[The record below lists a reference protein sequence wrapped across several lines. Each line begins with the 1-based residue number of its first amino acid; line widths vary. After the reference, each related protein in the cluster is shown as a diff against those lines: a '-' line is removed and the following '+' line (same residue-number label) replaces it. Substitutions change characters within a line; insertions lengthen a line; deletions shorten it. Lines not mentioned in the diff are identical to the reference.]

1 MKHLR
6 LRHFL
11 LLVLTLLSAQVAWS
25 QVTTSAMNGI
35 ITDKAGAGLPGAT
48 VIAVHTPTN
57 TQYVAPTN
65 SEGRFNIQ
73 NMRVGGP
80 YTVRITFIGYKDAAR
95 EGIFL
100 TLGQNLRLDINLSEA
115 TTELSGVTISGR
127 RDPVINS
134 DRTGAATNIQREQIE
149 RLPTLSRS
157 FNDFT
162 RLTPQSN
169 GGQSFGGRN
178 GNFNNVTIDGAV
190 FNNSFGL
197 SSTIGGQA
205 NSQPISLDAIQEIQV
220 NLAPYD
226 VRQGAFTGAGI
237 NAITRSGT
245 NKFSGSAYAFRRNND
260 LVGSKVRDLDQKF
273 QDFSLWQI
281 GGRLG
286 GPIIKDK
293 LFFFVSL
300 EGERRDD
307 PPAGTGGTVFVANRP
322 GETPAPG
329 AGSNTSAAGAAQ
341 LTQLSD
347 FLRTNYNYET
357 GPFEG
362 YQLKTFSNKLS
373 GKLDWNI
380 NQKNTFNLK
389 YSYFRSYR
397 DVPPSTSGAPAN
409 GRGPTNTNLP
419 FLAAYYR
426 INNNLD
432 SYIGELNSSITS
444 SLSNSLQVGYT
455 RGRDFRESSGG
466 IFPLVD
472 IENGAGQ
479 AFTSF
484 GYEPFSANNVL
495 NTDTWQFSDN
505 LTYGV
510 GKHVITLGTYNEFY
524 KFRNGFAP
532 NYYGRYRYAS
542 LADFYRGAGADY
554 NPNTGALTPNAFAP
568 DGRAASTYQVQYS
581 LRDGKPV
588 TDFNFADIKA
598 YQLGFYAQDEF
609 NVLTNL
615 KLTGGVR
622 VDVPVVNTD
631 IARNTTVAEQTFR
644 GGEKIFTDQLQK
656 SQLLWS
662 PRVGFNWDVNND
674 QKTQLRG
681 GTGVFTGRVPY
692 VWISNQAS
700 NNGVLFGGYTVQ
712 PSSDVAA
719 TNPALGVPIPFTS
732 NVDAYRNVPAGLPV
746 GGSYDIAVTERDF
759 KFPQV
764 WRTNLALDQ
773 RLPGDV
779 VLTLEGI
786 YTKDINAVY
795 HVNANLPESQ
805 LRLSG
810 ADNRLIYRSPTS
822 LTTRLAQIN
831 SNVATGGAIVMK
843 NTNKGYSYTLTT
855 QLQKTFASGISASLA
870 YNYADARSV
879 NDGGSIANSI
889 WRDRQISA
897 DPNEEILS
905 YSNFLQQHRII
916 GSFSYRKEYLNHLG
930 TTVSAFFD
938 AGPGFRYSYTY
949 NNDLNGDFNNTN
961 DLLFV
966 PRTQA
971 DIILRDRTY
980 LAGTPQ
986 QVVYTAAQQWADLD
1000 AYISQDKYLSKRRG
1014 EYAERNG
1021 AVTPWA
1027 AFVDA
1032 RLLQDIFTDLGENRN
1047 TLQFSVDVFN
1057 IGNLLNK
1064 NWGVSQAPNRQ
1075 ALLAATG
1082 QNFTFAADG
1091 RPEFNYNYLTDPQR
1105 VVNSDGTV
1113 TVTPG
1118 VPLTATDRYNTGEG
1132 SRWRI
1137 QLGLRY
1143 LFN

>member
-1 MKHLR
+1 MLC
-6 LRHFL
+6 
-11 LLVLTLLSAQVAWS
+11 TAQLGWGQGA
-25 QVTTSAMNGI
+25 TTAAMSGVI
-35 ITDKAGAGLPGAT
+35 SDSKGGGLPGAT
-48 VIAVHTPTN
+48 VIAIHTPTN

-65 SEGRFNIQ
+65 TEGRFNIQ

-80 YTVRITFIGYKDAAR
+80 YTVKVTFVGFKDISR
-95 EGIFL
+95 EGINL
-100 TLGQNLRLDINLSEA
+100 TLGQNLRFDQKMDDSS
-115 TTELSGVTISGR
+115 TELSEVTVSGR
-127 RDPVINS
+127 RDPVINAG
-134 DRTGAATNIQREQIE
+134 RTGASTTVQREQIE
-149 RLPTLSRS
+149 RLPSLSRS

-178 GNFNNVTIDGAV
+178 GNFNNITIDGAI

-197 SSTIGGQA
+197 ESTIGGQTR
-205 NSQPISLDAIQEIQV
+205 SQPISVDAIQEIQI

-245 NKFSGSAYAFRRNND
+245 NKFSGSAYAFRRNDN
-260 LVGSKVRDLDQKF
+260 LVGTKVRDTDQAF
-273 QDFSLWQI
+273 PDFSLWQI
-281 GGRLG
+281 GARVG

-293 LFFFVSL
+293 LFFFVSV

-329 AGSNTSAAGAAQ
+329 TGSSTSAAAAAQ
-341 LTQLSD
+341 LEQLSG
-347 FLRTNYNYET
+347 FLQDKYGYAA

-362 YQLKTFSNKLS
+362 YQLKTFSDKIS

-380 NQKNTFNLK
+380 NQKNTFNFK
-389 YSYFRSYR
+389 YSYLRSYR

-432 SYIGELNSSITS
+432 SYIAELNSTLSS

-455 RGRDFRESSGG
+455 KGRDFRESSGG

-495 NTDTWQFSDN
+495 DTDTWQFSDN
-505 LTYGV
+505 LTYGI
-510 GKHVITLGTYNEFY
+510 GKHVLTLGTYNEVY

-542 LADFYRGAGADY
+542 LADFYRGAGAAYDA
-554 NPNTGALTPNAFAP
+554 NTGTLTPDAFTP
-568 DGRAASTYQVQYS
+568 DGRAATTYQVQYS
-581 LRDGKPV
+581 LSSDKP
-588 TDFNFADIKA
+588 TTSFNFAEINA

-609 NVLTNL
+609 NVLPSL
-615 KLTGGVR
+615 RLTGGVR
-622 VDVPVVNTD
+622 VDIPVVNTD
-631 IARNTTVAEQTFR
+631 VARNETVAGQTFR
-644 GGEKIFTDQLQK
+644 GGENIFTDQLQK

-662 PRVGFNWDVNND
+662 PRIGFNWDVNDD

-681 GTGVFTGRVPY
+681 GTGIFTGRVPY

-712 PSSDVAA
+712 PSTDPDSR
-719 TNPALGVPIPFTS
+719 NPALGVSIPFTS
-732 NVDAYRNVPAGLPV
+732 DVNAYRSVPAGLPV

-764 WRTNLALDQ
+764 WRTNLAVDQ

-786 YTKDINAVY
+786 FTKDVNAVY
-795 HVNANLPESQ
+795 HVNANLPESE
-805 LRLSG
+805 LRLTG
-810 ADNRLIYRSPTS
+810 PDNRIIYRSPTA
-822 LTTRLAQIN
+822 LATRVAQIN
-831 SNVATGGAIVMK
+831 QNVSTGGAIVMK
-843 NTNKGYSYTLTT
+843 NTNKGYSYTLTG
-855 QLQKTFASGISASLA
+855 QLQKSFSNGISASLA
-870 YNYADARSV
+870 YNYADSRSV

-889 WRDRQISA
+889 WRDRQVSG
-897 DPNEEILS
+897 DPNENVLS

-930 TTVSAFFD
+930 TTLSAFFE
-938 AGPGFRYSYTY
+938 AGPGFRYSYNY

-961 DLLFV
+961 DLIYV

-971 DIILRDRTY
+971 DIVLRDRTFFT
-980 LAGTPQ
+980 GTPQ
-986 QVVYTAAQQWADLD
+986 QLTYTAAQQWIDLD
-1000 AYISQDKYLSKRRG
+1000 AYIGQDEYLNKRRG
-1014 EYAERNG
+1014 DYAERNG
-1021 AVTPWA
+1021 AVAPWA
-1027 AFVDA
+1027 AFVDT
-1032 RLLQDIFTDLGENRN
+1032 RLLQDVFTNIGENRN
-1047 TLQFSVDVFN
+1047 SLQFSVDIFN

-1064 NWGVSQAPNRQ
+1064 NWGVTKAPNRP
-1075 ALLAATG
+1075 ALLSATG
-1082 QNFTFAADG
+1082 QNFTFGTDN
-1091 RPEFNYNYLTDPQR
+1091 RPEFQYNYLTDPQR
-1105 VVNSDGTV
+1105 VTNADGTIS
-1113 TVTPG
+1113 VTPG
-1118 VPLTATDRYNTGEG
+1118 VPLTVTDRYNTGEG